1 MADLLMKM
9 PIPYEPKRENRWI
22 LRFPSSLGINEW
34 YVETFA
40 RPKLTIGATEI
51 QSRNQMVLPAPFT
64 QYLGTSKLS
73 SVNCSTGFK
82 SGMNLPRMLTGS
94 FRNAVSSQ
102 MRCIIARSV

>member
-51 QSRNQMVLPAPFT
+51 QFLNTSTFVAGRFKWEPLSVKFRDPIGPSASQATPPGFPALCCLPCRIYGAPAPT
-64 QYLGTSKLS
+64 
-73 SVNCSTGFK
+73 
-82 SGMNLPRMLTGS
+82 
-94 FRNAVSSQ
+94 
-102 MRCIIARSV
+102 